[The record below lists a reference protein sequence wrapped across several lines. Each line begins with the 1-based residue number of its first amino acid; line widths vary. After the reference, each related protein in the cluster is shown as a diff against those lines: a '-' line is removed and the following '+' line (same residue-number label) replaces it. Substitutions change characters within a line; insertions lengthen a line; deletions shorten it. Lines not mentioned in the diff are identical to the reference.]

1 MFIGENGI
9 IILGI
14 HALTISQFSF
24 RLSVCS
30 CFIEYIFNC
39 AIGWKLGWSKAPKDE
54 KCCKVIVKSY
64 EIESTSRVEDDEVFD
79 NEDIRPDDDDDDV
92 DDEAV
97 DYDEESTDKIAQEDD
112 FQDAPDRESQKR
124 TLRDANT
131 SALMNKSG
139 SSDNFVENA

>member
-1 MFIGENGI
+1 M
-9 IILGI
+9 
-14 HALTISQFSF
+14 
-24 RLSVCS
+24 
-30 CFIEYIFNC
+30 
-39 AIGWKLGWSKAPKDE
+39 GWSKAPKDE
-54 KCCKVIVKSY
+54 KCCKVIVHTY

-79 NEDIRPDDDDDDV
+79 NEDVRPDDDDDDDDG

-97 DYDEESTDKIAQEDD
+97 NYEKESNDKIAQEDD
-112 FQDAPDRESQKR
+112 FQDTPDRESQKR

>member
-1 MFIGENGI
+1 M
-9 IILGI
+9 
-14 HALTISQFSF
+14 
-24 RLSVCS
+24 
-30 CFIEYIFNC
+30 
-39 AIGWKLGWSKAPKDE
+39 GWSKAPKDE
-54 KCCKVIVKSY
+54 KCCEVLVKSY

-79 NEDIRPDDDDDDV
+79 NEDVRPDDDDDDDGDG

-97 DYDEESTDKIAQEDD
+97 DYDKESNDKIAQEDD
-112 FQDAPDRESQKR
+112 FQDTPDRESQKR

>member
-1 MFIGENGI
+1 
-9 IILGI
+9 
-14 HALTISQFSF
+14 
-24 RLSVCS
+24 
-30 CFIEYIFNC
+30 
-39 AIGWKLGWSKAPKDE
+39 LGWSKAPKDE
-54 KCCKVIVKSY
+54 KCCKVLVKSY

-79 NEDIRPDDDDDDV
+79 NEDVRPDDDDDDDDDDG

-97 DYDEESTDKIAQEDD
+97 DYDKESNDKIAQEDD
-112 FQDAPDRESQKR
+112 FQDTPDRESQKR